1 MTEPHRFHP
10 EWVIPGDRS
19 PGLVSLDSDTKGPC
33 RICGLP
39 ELATVHRWQLR
50 VRRPLTPEQV
60 TEHAARLRAL
70 INHRE
75 EPPTW
80 QDEQSSMTPTETTFE
95 PSSHGV

>member
-10 EWVIPGDRS
+10 EWVIPGDRT

-75 EPPTW
+75 EPPCP
-80 QDEQSSMTPTETTFE
+80 DEPSSMTPTPSISA
-95 PSSHGV
+95 PSSPGPG